1 MIIVC
6 RKCHYEISEEE
17 ISEYFW
23 GVMLKF
29 AASSIELANNIFS
42 NGVFSFFRAK
52 IDEEAN
58 IKHTNKLLG
67 RANQYEIR
75 SPECFKYN
83 GLIKVTNKS
92 EKSKEDEKV
101 K

>member
-1 MIIVC
+1 
-6 RKCHYEISEEE
+6 
-17 ISEYFW
+17 
-23 GVMLKF
+23 MLKF

-42 NGVFSFFRAK
+42 NNIFSFLRAK

-58 IKHTNKLLG
+58 IKHINKLLG

-75 SPECFKYN
+75 CPECFEYN
-83 GLIKVTNKS
+83 GWIKVTDQL